1 MKNVTYINAGAG
13 SGKTT
18 ELTKIL
24 SRELCKKDE
33 TIKPSEVILT
43 TFTKLAASEFR
54 QKAREVLYEKIKNE
68 PDTDIKQQ
76 LSDIV
81 NQLDAATIG
90 DVHAVSLSFIQKY
103 WYLAGISPD
112 AKVMS
117 EDDMQI
123 YISQSLGD
131 YVTTSDLAFFTEYC
145 NYFDIDNPLFWQD
158 ELLSV
163 IEKIN
168 HYDVD
173 LNGCV
178 EMSKNTINA
187 IFKEKGILN
196 DELLK
201 EFQDILKDQIQTYE
215 DDKIKKKAKEFLSEK
230 PNYHVL
236 LNIYKEISGDKFLG
250 AKSRLTPFI
259 SQMGDN
265 FEKLVENIKSVLL
278 SSTSTDSWK
287 SPQEMMIT
295 MVQTI
300 FRIASNW
307 NNGFKD
313 FKDSRHIIDYNDM
326 EEKFLKLLDSEDVCS
341 EIRADYKLMMVDEFQ
356 DSSPIQLSIF
366 KKLSDLIQQSYWVGD
381 PKQSIYGFRGADVSL
396 VNDLI
401 KLFDDEKEKQENG
414 LNLYSLPKSYRSR
427 SKLVN
432 LVNGCFTRAFN
443 GVIKNV
449 ELEPAR
455 QDEDGL
461 SEPLAHWNCYGAMN
475 QNKSFIDKT
484 ADRVKQLL
492 DSHLKIKPKGAQSVR
507 DIEPGD
513 IAMLCLK
520 NSECKSYAKALAA
533 RGIPVSF
540 VNDDI
545 SQQIEI
551 HLVISLLQLMIDPS
565 NKHVRAEL
573 ILLLNDDSTTD
584 ILNSRLD
591 YCYQQQKLIEK
602 EKEEKETTENIQ
614 LPDEWMNC
622 NPLIEKLITFMKAG
636 RDFSVSDLV
645 EKVIYALSL
654 PEVVA
659 KWGEKEVRQQNLST
673 VRALARQY
681 DSHCQ
686 QMGIGASVGGFI
698 SYLSY
703 AKVENKIDNSINAV
717 KVLTYHKSKGLEWNY
732 VIMDSLYD
740 NKLKDDYFALWN
752 YWGVREMR
760 SEDND
765 HYVIQYLPRIMSS
778 ITYKSTLPQIHLD
791 NVIQLPSYNTIK
803 ERETNQL
810 RHLLYVGMTR
820 ARDYLTTLGR
830 CSSAKNNKSV
840 PTAYWI
846 KNAGISEGVM
856 NQSLGTM
863 WGEENL
869 DGSPEDITNIPEAD
883 MSKTT
888 EYSYF
893 DYPELVISGREPKYL
908 SPSKLPKIEFA
919 KEDIEILADLNC
931 RIDPYK
937 TKEENHA
944 AAGTCIHNIFA
955 VYDPACSHEENVEKA
970 TSIRN
975 GNNMYEIIPDVDKV
989 IVSIEYLYAWLEQ
1002 TYGKASA
1009 IKHEVPFIHPLPG
1022 QIVRGEIDL
1031 LWYLNDQEC
1040 VLIDFKNFP
1049 GSKATITTPGEKNE
1063 HYAGNYASQLKAYR
1077 EVLQTSGLTV
1087 RDTLIYYSVMGCVV
1101 KLNL

>member
-68 PDTDIKQQ
+68 PDNDIKQQ

-131 YVTTSDLAFFTEYC
+131 YVTTTDLAFFTEYC
-145 NYFDIDNPLFWQD
+145 TDFDIDNPLFWQD

-168 HYDVD
+168 HYDID
-173 LNGCV
+173 LNGCI
-178 EMSKNTINA
+178 EMSKKTINA
-187 IFKEKGILN
+187 IFSEEG
-196 DELLK
+196 
-201 EFQDILKDQIQTYE
+201 ILKDKLLKDFQKILNNQIQSY
-215 DDKIKKKAKEFLSEK
+215 DDNLKKKAKEFLSEK

-236 LNIYKEISGDKFLG
+236 LNIYKEISGNKFLG
-250 AKSRLTPFI
+250 AASRLTPI
-259 SQMGDN
+259 TSQMGDN

-341 EIRADYKLMMVDEFQ
+341 EIKADYKLMMVDEFQ

-366 KKLSDLIQQSYWVGD
+366 KKLSDLIKHSYWVGD

-401 KLFDDEKEKQENG
+401 KLFDDEIEKQENG

-427 SKLVN
+427 RKLVN

-443 GVIKNV
+443 GIINNV

-455 QDEDGL
+455 QDEEGL
-461 SEPLAHWNCYGAMN
+461 SEPLAHWNCSGNMN
-475 QNKSFIDKT
+475 QNKTFIEKT

-492 DSHLKIKPKGAQSVR
+492 DSNLKVKPKGAQSIR

-513 IAMLCLK
+513 IAILCLK

-551 HLVISLLQLMIDPS
+551 HLVISLLQLMIEPS

-573 ILLLNDDSTTD
+573 VRLLNDDSTTK

-591 YCYQQQKLIEK
+591 YLYNQSIEREKK
-602 EKEEKETTENIQ
+602 ENPEDQQ
-614 LPDEWMNC
+614 LPDEWMND
-622 NPLIEKLITFMKAG
+622 NPLIEKLVAFIKAG

-645 EKVIYALSL
+645 ENVIYGLSL
-654 PEVVA
+654 PELVA
-659 KWGEKEVRQQNLST
+659 KWGEKEIRQQNLST

-732 VIMDSLYD
+732 VIMDSLFD
-740 NKLKDDYFALWN
+740 NKLKDDHFALWN

-760 SEDND
+760 SKDND

-778 ITYKSTLPQIHLD
+778 ITYKSTLPQLYLD
-791 NVIQLPSYNTIK
+791 NVIQLSSYKAIK

-820 ARDYLTTLGR
+820 ARDYLTTLGK
-830 CSSAKNNKSV
+830 CSNARNNRSI

-856 NQSLGTM
+856 NQSLGVL
-863 WGEENL
+863 WGEKNL
-869 DGSPEDITNIPEAD
+869 DGNPEDITNIPEAD
-883 MSKTT
+883 KSKATD
-888 EYSYF
+888 YCYY
-893 DYPELVISGREPKYL
+893 DYPELIISERKPKYL
-908 SPSKLPKIEFA
+908 SPSKLPQIEFA
-919 KEDIEILADLNC
+919 KENIEILEDLKC
-931 RIDPYK
+931 RIQPYN
-937 TKEENHA
+937 TDRYNQA

-955 VYDPACSHEENVEKA
+955 VYDPTLSHEENVEKA

-989 IVSIEYLYAWLEQ
+989 ISSIEHLYDWLEG
-1002 TYGKASA
+1002 TYGKVSSV
-1009 IKHEVPFIHPLPG
+1009 KHEVPFVHPLPG
-1022 QIVRGEIDL
+1022 QMVHGEIDL
-1031 LWYLNDQEC
+1031 LWMLNDHEC

-1049 GSKATITTPGEKNE
+1049 GTKATITTPGEKNE
-1063 HYAGNYASQLKAYR
+1063 HYAGNYAAQLKAYR

-1101 KLNL
+1101 RLNF

>member
-24 SRELCKKDE
+24 AKELCKKDGR
-33 TIKPSEVILT
+33 IKPSEVILT

-68 PDTDIKQQ
+68 PDNDTKKQ
-76 LSDIV
+76 LSDIA
-81 NQLDAATIG
+81 NQMDAATIG
-90 DVHAVSLSFIQKY
+90 DVHSVSLSFIQKY

-123 YISQSLGD
+123 YISQSLGN
-131 YVTTSDLAFFTEYC
+131 YVTDTDLAFFTEYC

-173 LNGCV
+173 LNGCID
-178 EMSKNTINA
+178 MSKKTINA
-187 IFKEKGILN
+187 IFNENGNLNEK
-196 DELLK
+196 LLK
-201 EFQDILKDQIQTYE
+201 EFQNILTEQIESYNE
-215 DDKIKKKAKEFLSEK
+215 DIKKKAKEFLSEK

-236 LNIYKEISGDKFLG
+236 LNIYKEISGNTFLG
-250 AKSRLTPFI
+250 AQSRLTPFVEK
-259 SQMGDN
+259 MKGD
-265 FEKLVENIKSVLL
+265 FQEFVENIKSVLL
-278 SSTSTDSWK
+278 SSKSTDSWK
-287 SPQEMMIT
+287 SPQEMMTT

-307 NNGFKD
+307 NDGFKA
-313 FKDSRHIIDYNDM
+313 FKDRRHIIDYNDM

-341 EIRADYKLMMVDEFQ
+341 EIKADYKLMMVDEFQ

-366 KKLSDLIQQSYWVGD
+366 KKLSDLIEHSYWVGD

-443 GVIKNV
+443 GVINNV

-455 QDEDGL
+455 QDEEGL
-461 SEPLAHWNCYGAMN
+461 SEPLAHWNCSGNMN
-475 QNKSFIDKT
+475 QNKTFIEKT

-492 DSHLKIKPKGAQSVR
+492 DSHLKVKPKGAQSVR

-513 IAMLCLK
+513 IAILCLK

-551 HLVISLLQLMIDPS
+551 HLVISLLQLMIEPS

-573 ILLLNDDSTTD
+573 VRLLNDDSTTV

-591 YCYQQQKLIEK
+591 YLYKQSLEREQEENPDDQK
-602 EKEEKETTENIQ
+602 
-614 LPDEWMNC
+614 LPDEWMNN
-622 NPLIEKLITFMKAG
+622 NPLIEKLIAFMKAG

-645 EKVIYALSL
+645 ENVIYALSL

-659 KWGEKEVRQQNLST
+659 KWGEKEIRQQNLST

-732 VIMDSLYD
+732 VIMDSLFD
-740 NKLKDDYFALWN
+740 NKLKDDHFALWN

-778 ITYKSTLPQIHLD
+778 ITYKSTLPQLYLD
-791 NVIQLPSYNTIK
+791 NVIQLSSYKAIK

-830 CSSAKNNKSV
+830 CSNARNNRSI

-856 NQSLGTM
+856 NQSLGVL
-863 WGEENL
+863 WGEKNL
-869 DGSPEDITNIPEAD
+869 DGNPEDITNIPEAD
-883 MSKTT
+883 KSKAT
-888 EYSYF
+888 EYKYF
-893 DYPELVISGREPKYL
+893 DYPELAISEREPKYL
-908 SPSKLPKIEFA
+908 SPSKLPQIEFA
-919 KEDIEILADLNC
+919 KENIEILDDLKC
-931 RIDPYK
+931 RIEHYD
-937 TKEENHA
+937 TDDTNQA

-955 VYDPACSHEENVEKA
+955 VYDPTLSHEENVEKA

-975 GNNMYEIIPDVDKV
+975 GNNMYEIIPEPEEV
-989 IVSIEYLYAWLEQ
+989 INSIEHLYAWLEQ
-1002 TYGKASA
+1002 TYGKASSV
-1009 IKHEVPFIHPLPG
+1009 KHEVPFIQPLPG
-1022 QIVRGEIDL
+1022 QIVHGEIDL
-1031 LWYLNDQEC
+1031 LWYLNENEC

-1049 GSKATITTPGEKNE
+1049 GSRANIEDPNND
-1063 HYAGNYASQLKAYR
+1063 HYAGKYASQLKAYR
-1077 EVLQTSGLTV
+1077 DVLHASGITV
-1087 RDTLIYYSVMGCVV
+1087 RDALIYYSVMGCVV
-1101 KLNL
+1101 RLNL

>member
-24 SRELCKKDE
+24 AKELCKKDGR
-33 TIKPSEVILT
+33 IKPSEVILT

-68 PDTDIKQQ
+68 PDNDTKKQ
-76 LSDIV
+76 LSDIA
-81 NQLDAATIG
+81 NQMDAATIG
-90 DVHAVSLSFIQKY
+90 DVHSVSLSFIQKY

-123 YISQSLGD
+123 YISQSLGN
-131 YVTTSDLAFFTEYC
+131 YVTDTDLAFFTEYC
-145 NYFDIDNPLFWQD
+145 NYFDIDYPLFWQD

-168 HYDVD
+168 HYDID
-173 LNGCV
+173 LNGCID
-178 EMSKNTINA
+178 MSKKTINA
-187 IFKEKGILN
+187 IFNENGNLNEK
-196 DELLK
+196 LLK
-201 EFQDILKDQIQTYE
+201 EFQNILTEQIESYNE
-215 DDKIKKKAKEFLSEK
+215 DIKKKAKEFLSEK

-236 LNIYKEISGDKFLG
+236 LNIYKEISGNTFLG
-250 AKSRLTPFI
+250 AQSRLTPFVER
-259 SQMGDN
+259 MKGD
-265 FEKLVENIKSVLL
+265 FQEFVKNIKSVLL
-278 SSTSTDSWK
+278 SSKSTDSWK
-287 SPQEMMIT
+287 SPQEMMTT

-307 NNGFKD
+307 NDGFKA
-313 FKDSRHIIDYNDM
+313 FKDRRHIIDYNDM
-326 EEKFLKLLDSEDVCS
+326 EEKFLKLLDTKNVCE
-341 EIRADYKLMMVDEFQ
+341 EIKADYKLMMVDEFQ

-366 KKLSDLIQQSYWVGD
+366 KKLSDLIEHSYWVGD

-401 KLFDDEKEKQENG
+401 KLFDDEKEKKKNG

-427 SKLVN
+427 RKLVN

-443 GVIKNV
+443 GIINNV

-455 QDEDGL
+455 QDEEGL
-461 SEPLAHWNCYGAMN
+461 SEPLAHWNCSGNMN
-475 QNKSFIDKT
+475 QNKTFIEKT

-492 DSHLKIKPKGAQSVR
+492 DSNLKVKPKGAQSIR

-513 IAMLCLK
+513 IAILCLK

-551 HLVISLLQLMIDPS
+551 HLVISLLQLMIEPS

-573 ILLLNDDSTTD
+573 VRLLNDDSTTK

-591 YCYQQQKLIEK
+591 YLYNQSIEREKK
-602 EKEEKETTENIQ
+602 ENPEDQQ
-614 LPDEWMNC
+614 LPDEWMND
-622 NPLIEKLITFMKAG
+622 NPLIEKLVAFIKAG

-645 EKVIYALSL
+645 ENVIYGLSL
-654 PEVVA
+654 PELVA
-659 KWGEKEVRQQNLST
+659 KWGEKEIRQQNLST

-732 VIMDSLYD
+732 VIMDSLFD
-740 NKLKDDYFALWN
+740 NKLKDGHFALWN

-765 HYVIQYLPRIMSS
+765 HYVIQHLPRIMSS
-778 ITYKSTLPQIHLD
+778 ITYKSTLPQLYLD
-791 NVIQLPSYNTIK
+791 NVIQLSSYKAIK

-830 CSSAKNNKSV
+830 CSNARNNRSI

-856 NQSLGTM
+856 NQSLGVL
-863 WGEENL
+863 WGEKNL
-869 DGSPEDITNIPEAD
+869 NGNPEDITNIPEAD
-883 MSKTT
+883 KSKAT
-888 EYSYF
+888 EYKYF
-893 DYPELVISGREPKYL
+893 DYPELIISEREPKYI
-908 SPSKLPKIEFA
+908 SPSKLPQIEFA
-919 KEDIEILADLNC
+919 KENIEILDNLKC
-931 RIDPYK
+931 RI
-937 TKEENHA
+937 ENYDTDDTNQA

-955 VYDPACSHEENVEKA
+955 VYDPTLSHEENVDKA
-970 TSIRN
+970 TDIRN
-975 GNNMYEIIPDVDKV
+975 GNNMYGIISEPEEV
-989 IVSIEYLYAWLEQ
+989 INSIEHLYAWLEQ
-1002 TYGKASA
+1002 TYGKASSV
-1009 IKHEVPFIHPLPG
+1009 KHEVPFIQPLPG
-1022 QIVRGEIDL
+1022 QIVHGEIDL
-1031 LWYLNDQEC
+1031 LWYLNENEC

-1049 GSKATITTPGEKNE
+1049 GDRATITNPDPKNE
-1063 HYAGNYASQLKAYR
+1063 HYAGKYASQLKAYR
-1077 EVLQTSGLTV
+1077 DVLHASGITV
-1087 RDTLIYYSVMGCVV
+1087 RDALIYYSVMGCVV
-1101 KLNL
+1101 RLNL

>member
-24 SRELCKKDE
+24 AKELCKKDGR
-33 TIKPSEVILT
+33 IKPSEVILT

-68 PDTDIKQQ
+68 PDNDTKKQ
-76 LSDIV
+76 LSDIA
-81 NQLDAATIG
+81 NQMDAATIG
-90 DVHAVSLSFIQKY
+90 DVHSVSLSFIQKY

-123 YISQSLGD
+123 YISQSLGN
-131 YVTTSDLAFFTEYC
+131 YVTDTDLAFFTEYC
-145 NYFDIDNPLFWQD
+145 NYFDIDYPLFWQD

-168 HYDVD
+168 HYDID
-173 LNGCV
+173 LNGCID
-178 EMSKNTINA
+178 MSKKTINA
-187 IFKEKGILN
+187 IFNENGNLNEK
-196 DELLK
+196 LLK
-201 EFQDILKDQIQTYE
+201 EFQNILTEQIESYNE
-215 DDKIKKKAKEFLSEK
+215 DIKKKAKEFLSEK

-236 LNIYKEISGDKFLG
+236 LNIYKEISGNTFLG
-250 AKSRLTPFI
+250 AQSRLTPFVEK
-259 SQMGDN
+259 MKGD
-265 FEKLVENIKSVLL
+265 FQEFVKNIKSVLL
-278 SSTSTDSWK
+278 SSKSTDSWK
-287 SPQEMMIT
+287 SPQEMMTT

-307 NNGFKD
+307 NDGFKA
-313 FKDSRHIIDYNDM
+313 FKDRRHIIDYNDM
-326 EEKFLKLLDSEDVCS
+326 EEKFLKLLDTKNVCE
-341 EIRADYKLMMVDEFQ
+341 EIKADYKLMMVDEFQ

-366 KKLSDLIQQSYWVGD
+366 KKLSDLIENSYWVGD

-401 KLFDDEKEKQENG
+401 KLFDDEKEKKKNG

-427 SKLVN
+427 RKLVN

-443 GVIKNV
+443 GIINNV

-455 QDEDGL
+455 QDEEGL
-461 SEPLAHWNCYGAMN
+461 SEPLAHWNCSGNMN
-475 QNKSFIDKT
+475 QNKAFIEKT

-492 DSHLKIKPKGAQSVR
+492 DSNLKVKPKGAQYVR
-507 DIEPGD
+507 GIEPGD
-513 IAMLCLK
+513 IAILCLK

-551 HLVISLLQLMIDPS
+551 HLVISLLQLMIEPS

-573 ILLLNDDSTTD
+573 VRLLNDDSTTK

-591 YCYQQQKLIEK
+591 YLYNQSIEREKK
-602 EKEEKETTENIQ
+602 ENPEDQQ
-614 LPDEWMNC
+614 LPDEWMND
-622 NPLIEKLITFMKAG
+622 NPLIEKLVAFIKAG

-645 EKVIYALSL
+645 ENVIYGLSL
-654 PEVVA
+654 PELVA
-659 KWGEKEVRQQNLST
+659 KWGEKEIRQQNLST

-732 VIMDSLYD
+732 VIMDSLFD
-740 NKLKDDYFALWN
+740 NKLKDDHFALWN

-778 ITYKSTLPQIHLD
+778 ITYKSTLPQLYLD
-791 NVIQLPSYNTIK
+791 NVIQLSSYKAIK

-830 CSSAKNNKSV
+830 CSNARNNRSI

-856 NQSLGTM
+856 NQSLGVL
-863 WGEENL
+863 WGEKNL
-869 DGSPEDITNIPEAD
+869 DGNPEDITNIPEAD
-883 MSKTT
+883 KSKAT
-888 EYSYF
+888 EYKYF
-893 DYPELVISGREPKYL
+893 DYPELAISEREPKYL

-919 KEDIEILADLNC
+919 KDNIDIRGNLKC
-931 RIDPYK
+931 RI
-937 TKEENHA
+937 ENYDTDDTNQA

-955 VYDPACSHEENVEKA
+955 VYDPTLSHEENVDKA
-970 TSIRN
+970 TDIRN
-975 GNNMYEIIPDVDKV
+975 GNNMYGIISEPEEV
-989 IVSIEYLYAWLEQ
+989 INSIEHLYAWLEQ
-1002 TYGKASA
+1002 TYGKASSV
-1009 IKHEVPFIHPLPG
+1009 KHEVPFIQPLPG
-1022 QIVRGEIDL
+1022 QIVHGEIDL
-1031 LWYLNDQEC
+1031 LWYLNENEC

-1049 GSKATITTPGEKNE
+1049 GDRATITNPDPKNE
-1063 HYAGNYASQLKAYR
+1063 HYAGKYASQLKAYR
-1077 EVLQTSGLTV
+1077 DVLKASGITV
-1087 RDTLIYYSVMGCVV
+1087 KDTLIYYSVMGNVV
-1101 KLNL
+1101 RLNL

>member
-24 SRELCKKDE
+24 SEELCKTDRK
-33 TIKPSEVILT
+33 IKPSEVILT

-54 QKAREVLYEKIKNE
+54 QKAREVLYERIKNE
-68 PDTDIKQQ
+68 PDNAKQQQ
-76 LSDIV
+76 LSDIAS
-81 NQLDAATIG
+81 QIDAATIG

-131 YVTTSDLAFFTEYC
+131 YVTDPDLAFFTEYC
-145 NYFDIDNPLFWQD
+145 NYFEIDDLLFWQD

-173 LNGCV
+173 LNGCID
-178 EMSKNTINA
+178 MSKETIST
-187 IFKEKGILN
+187 IFEEKGILN
-196 DELLK
+196 VDLLK
-201 EFQDILKDQIQTYE
+201 EFQTILKKQIQTY
-215 DDKIKKKAKEFLSEK
+215 DDNDKIKKAKEFLSENL
-230 PNYHVL
+230 NYHVL
-236 LNIYKEISGDKFLG
+236 LNLYKEISGDKFLG
-250 AKSRLTPFI
+250 AKGRLTPFV

-265 FEKLVENIKSVLL
+265 FQKFVENIKSVLL
-278 SSTSTDSWK
+278 SSESTDSWK
-287 SPQEMMIT
+287 SPHDMMTT
-295 MVQTI
+295 MVRTI
-300 FRIASNW
+300 FRIASDW
-307 NNGFKD
+307 NDGFKA

-326 EEKFLKLLDSEDVCS
+326 EEKFLKLLDSKNVCD
-341 EIRADYKLMMVDEFQ
+341 EIRANYKLIMVDEFQ

-366 KKLSDLIQQSYWVGD
+366 KKLSDLIKQNYWVGD

-396 VNDLI
+396 VKDLI
-401 KLFDDEKEKQENG
+401 KVFDDEKEKNENG
-414 LNLYSLPKSYRSR
+414 LTIYPLSKSYRSR

-432 LVNGCFTRAFN
+432 LVNDCFTRAFN
-443 GVIKNV
+443 GVIKQGHV
-449 ELEPAR
+449 ELKPAR

-461 SEPLAHWNCYGAMN
+461 SEPLAHWNCSGNMSK
-475 QNKSFIDKT
+475 NKPFIDKT

-492 DSHLKIKPKGAQSVR
+492 DSHLKVKPKGAQSVR
-507 DIEPGD
+507 NIEPGD
-513 IAMLCLK
+513 IAILCLK
-520 NSECKSYAKALAA
+520 NSECKSYAKALTA

-545 SQQIEI
+545 SQQIEV
-551 HLVISLLQLMIDPS
+551 HLVISLLKLMIDPS
-565 NKHVRAEL
+565 NKHVRTEL
-573 ILLLNDDSTTD
+573 FRLLNDDSTTE

-591 YCYQQQKLIEK
+591 YLYKQSMEK
-602 EKEEKETTENIQ
+602 EKKENPEEQQ
-614 LPDEWMNC
+614 LPDEWMN
-622 NPLIEKLITFMKAG
+622 NNSLIEKLTAFMKAG

-645 EKVIYALSL
+645 ENIIYSLSL

-659 KWGEKEVRQQNLST
+659 KWGEKEIRQQNLST

-703 AKVENKIDNSINAV
+703 AKIETKIDNSINAV

-732 VIMDSLYD
+732 VIMESL
-740 NKLKDDYFALWN
+740 NENMLKDDHFALWN
-752 YWGVREMR
+752 YWGVRETR
-760 SEDND
+760 LKDKD

-778 ITYKSTLPQIHLD
+778 ITPKSTLPQLYLD
-791 NVIQLPSYNTIK
+791 NVIKLPSYQTIK

-830 CSSAKNNKSV
+830 CSSSKTNKSV

-846 KNAGISEGVM
+846 KNAGISEGVI
-856 NQSLGTM
+856 NQSLGAM
-863 WGEENL
+863 WGENNL
-869 DGSPEDITNIPEAD
+869 EGNLEDITNIPEAD
-883 MSKTT
+883 KSKAT
-888 EYSYF
+888 EYYYIE
-893 DYPELVISGREPKYL
+893 YPELIISEREPKYL
-908 SPSKLPKIEFA
+908 SPSKLPEIEFA
-919 KEDIEILADLNC
+919 PENIGKPIDLEC
-931 RIDPYK
+931 RIKPYK
-937 TKEENHA
+937 TKDENEA
-944 AAGTCIHNIFA
+944 AAGTCIHNILA
-955 VYDPACSHEENVEKA
+955 VYDPALSHDDNVEKA

-975 GNNMYEIIPDVDKV
+975 GNNMYEVIPEPDKV
-989 IVSIEYLYAWLEQ
+989 ITSIEHLYAWLEKE
-1002 TYGKASA
+1002 YGKPYA
-1009 IKHEVPFIHPLPG
+1009 IKHEVPFIQPLPG
-1022 QIVRGEIDL
+1022 QIVHGEIDL
-1031 LWYLNDQEC
+1031 LWYTCENEC

-1049 GSKATITTPGEKNE
+1049 GTKAAITTPGDKNE
-1063 HYAGNYASQLKAYR
+1063 HYAGKYAAQLKAYR
-1077 EVLQTSGLTV
+1077 DVLQASGLTI

-1101 KLNL
+1101 KLHL

>member
-24 SRELCKKDE
+24 SKELCKKDGA
-33 TIKPSEVILT
+33 IKPSEVILT

-54 QKAREVLYEKIKNE
+54 QKAREVLYEKIMNE
-68 PDTDIKQQ
+68 PDNDTKKQ

-81 NQLDAATIG
+81 NQMDAATIG

-123 YISQSLGD
+123 YISQSLGN
-131 YVTTSDLAFFTEYC
+131 YVTDIDLASFTEYC
-145 NYFDIDNPLFWQD
+145 NYFNIDNPLFWQD

-173 LNGCV
+173 LNGCID
-178 EMSKNTINA
+178 MSKKTINA
-187 IFKEKGILN
+187 IFNKEGILN
-196 DELLK
+196 EELFKKFQAFLGEQIKSYDE
-201 EFQDILKDQIQTYE
+201 D
-215 DDKIKKKAKEFLSEK
+215 IKKKAKEFLSEK

-236 LNIYKEISGDKFLG
+236 LNLYKEISGNKFLG
-250 AKSRLTPFI
+250 AASRLTPI
-259 SQMGDN
+259 VNHMGDK
-265 FEKLVENIKSVLL
+265 FPKFVENVKSVLL
-278 SSTSTDSWK
+278 SSKSTDNWK
-287 SPQEMMIT
+287 SPQEMMTT

-307 NNGFKD
+307 NDGFKA

-326 EEKFLKLLDSEDVCS
+326 EEKFLKLLDSENVCK
-341 EIRADYKLMMVDEFQ
+341 EIKADYKLMMVDEFQ

-366 KKLSDLIQQSYWVGD
+366 KKLSDLIKHSYWVGD

-414 LNLYSLPKSYRSR
+414 LTLYTLPWSYRSR
-427 SKLVN
+427 SKLVK
-432 LVNGCFTRAFN
+432 LVNGCFTRAFS
-443 GVIKNV
+443 GVIRQEHV

-461 SEPLAHWNCYGAMN
+461 SEPLAHWNCSGNMN
-475 QNKSFIDKT
+475 QNKTFIEKT

-492 DSHLKIKPKGAQSVR
+492 DSDLKVKSKGAQSVR

-513 IAMLCLK
+513 IAILCLK

-551 HLVISLLQLMIDPS
+551 HLVISLLQLMIEPS

-573 ILLLNDDSTTD
+573 VRLLNDDSTTN

-591 YCYQQQKLIEK
+591 YLYKQSLERKKK
-602 EKEEKETTENIQ
+602 EIPEGQQ
-614 LPDEWMNC
+614 LPDEWMNN
-622 NPLIEKLITFMKAG
+622 NPLIEKLVAFMKAG

-645 EKVIYALSL
+645 ENVIYALSL

-659 KWGEKEVRQQNLST
+659 KWGEKEIRQQNLST

-732 VIMDSLYD
+732 VIMDSLFD
-740 NKLKDDYFALWN
+740 NKMKDDHFALWN

-778 ITYKSTLPQIHLD
+778 ITAKSTLPQLYLD
-791 NVIQLPSYNTIK
+791 NVIQLPSYKTIK

-830 CSSAKNNKSV
+830 CSSSKTNKSV
-840 PTAYWI
+840 PTAFWI

-856 NQSLGTM
+856 NQSLGAL
-863 WGEENL
+863 WGENNL

-883 MSKTT
+883 KSKAT
-888 EYSYF
+888 EYRYF
-893 DYPELVISGREPKYL
+893 DYPELVIFEREPKYL
-908 SPSKLPKIEFA
+908 SPSKLPQIEFA
-919 KEDIEILADLNC
+919 KEDITIVKDLEC
-931 RIDPYK
+931 RIEPYR
-937 TKEENHA
+937 TKEENQA

-955 VYDPACSHEENVEKA
+955 VYDPTLSHEENVEKA

-989 IVSIEYLYAWLEQ
+989 ITSIEHLYAWLEN
-1002 TYGKASA
+1002 TYGKASS
-1009 IKHEVPFIHPLPG
+1009 IKHEVPFIQPLPG
-1022 QIVRGEIDL
+1022 QVVHGEIDL
-1031 LWYLNDQEC
+1031 LWMLNDHEC

-1087 RDTLIYYSVMGCVV
+1087 KDTLIYYSVMGCVV
-1101 KLNL
+1101 KLNFK

>member
-24 SRELCKKDE
+24 AKELCKKDGR
-33 TIKPSEVILT
+33 IKPSEVILT

-68 PDTDIKQQ
+68 PDNDTKKQ
-76 LSDIV
+76 LSDIA
-81 NQLDAATIG
+81 NQMDAATIG
-90 DVHAVSLSFIQKY
+90 DVHSVSLSFIQKY

-123 YISQSLGD
+123 YISQSLGN
-131 YVTTSDLAFFTEYC
+131 YVTDTDLAFFTEYC
-145 NYFDIDNPLFWQD
+145 NYFDIDYPLFWQD

-168 HYDVD
+168 HYDID
-173 LNGCV
+173 LNGCID
-178 EMSKNTINA
+178 MSKKTINA
-187 IFKEKGILN
+187 IFNENGNLNEK
-196 DELLK
+196 LLK
-201 EFQDILKDQIQTYE
+201 KFQNILTEQIESYNE
-215 DDKIKKKAKEFLSEK
+215 DIKKKAKEFLSEK

-236 LNIYKEISGDKFLG
+236 LNIYKEISGNTFLG
-250 AKSRLTPFI
+250 AQSRLTPFVEK
-259 SQMGDN
+259 MKGD
-265 FEKLVENIKSVLL
+265 FQEFVKNIKSVLL
-278 SSTSTDSWK
+278 SSKSTDSWK
-287 SPQEMMIT
+287 SPQKMMTT

-307 NNGFKD
+307 NDGFKA
-313 FKDSRHIIDYNDM
+313 FKDRRHIIDYNDM
-326 EEKFLKLLDSEDVCS
+326 EEKFLKLLDTKNVCE
-341 EIRADYKLMMVDEFQ
+341 EIKADYKLMMVDEFQ

-366 KKLSDLIQQSYWVGD
+366 KKLSDLIKHSYWVGD

-401 KLFDDEKEKQENG
+401 KLFDDEKEKKKNG

-427 SKLVN
+427 RKLVN

-443 GVIKNV
+443 GIINNV

-455 QDEDGL
+455 QDEEGL
-461 SEPLAHWNCYGAMN
+461 SEPLAHWNCSGNMN
-475 QNKSFIDKT
+475 QNKAFIEKT

-492 DSHLKIKPKGAQSVR
+492 DSNLKVKPKGAQYVR
-507 DIEPGD
+507 GIEPGD
-513 IAMLCLK
+513 IAILCLK

-551 HLVISLLQLMIDPS
+551 HLVISLLQLIIEPS

-573 ILLLNDDSTTD
+573 LRLLNDDSTTV

-591 YCYQQQKLIEK
+591 YLYKQSLEREQEENPDDQK
-602 EKEEKETTENIQ
+602 
-614 LPDEWMNC
+614 LPDEWMNN
-622 NPLIEKLITFMKAG
+622 NPLIEKLIAFMKAG

-645 EKVIYALSL
+645 ENVIYALSL

-659 KWGEKEVRQQNLST
+659 KWGEKEIRQQNLST

-732 VIMDSLYD
+732 VIMDSLFD
-740 NKLKDDYFALWN
+740 NKLKDDHFALWN

-778 ITYKSTLPQIHLD
+778 ITYKSTLPQLYLD
-791 NVIQLPSYNTIK
+791 NVIQLSSYKAIK

-830 CSSAKNNKSV
+830 CSNARNNRSI

-856 NQSLGTM
+856 NQSLGVL
-863 WGEENL
+863 WGEKNL
-869 DGSPEDITNIPEAD
+869 
-883 MSKTT
+883 
-888 EYSYF
+888 
-893 DYPELVISGREPKYL
+893 
-908 SPSKLPKIEFA
+908 A
-919 KEDIEILADLNC
+919 KENIEILEDLKC
-931 RIDPYK
+931 RIQPYN
-937 TKEENHA
+937 TDRYNQA

-955 VYDPACSHEENVEKA
+955 VYDPTLSHEENVDKA
-970 TSIRN
+970 TDICN
-975 GNNMYEIIPDVDKV
+975 GNNMYGIISEPEEV
-989 IVSIEYLYAWLEQ
+989 INSIEHLYAWLEQ
-1002 TYGKASA
+1002 TYGKASSV
-1009 IKHEVPFIHPLPG
+1009 KHEVPFIQPLPG
-1022 QIVRGEIDL
+1022 QIVHGEIDL
-1031 LWYLNDQEC
+1031 LWYLNDHEC

-1049 GSKATITTPGEKNE
+1049 GSRANIEDPNND
-1063 HYAGNYASQLKAYR
+1063 HYAGLYASQLKAYR
-1077 EVLQTSGLTV
+1077 DVLKASGITV
-1087 RDTLIYYSVMGCVV
+1087 KDTLIYYSVMGCVV
-1101 KLNL
+1101 RLNL

>member
-24 SRELCKKDE
+24 SKELCKKYE
-33 TIKPSEVILT
+33 KVKPSEVILT

-68 PDTDIKQQ
+68 PDNDTKKQ
-76 LSDIV
+76 LSNIA
-81 NQLDAATIG
+81 NQMDAATIG
-90 DVHAVSLSFIQKY
+90 DVHSVSLSFIQKY

-123 YISQSLGD
+123 YISQSLGN
-131 YVTTSDLAFFTEYC
+131 YVTDTDLAFFTEYC

-168 HYDVD
+168 HYDID
-173 LNGCV
+173 LNGCID
-178 EMSKNTINA
+178 MSKKTINA
-187 IFKEKGILN
+187 IFNENGNLNEK
-196 DELLK
+196 LLK
-201 EFQDILKDQIQTYE
+201 EFQNILTEQIESYNE
-215 DDKIKKKAKEFLSEK
+215 DIKKKAKEFLSEK

-236 LNIYKEISGDKFLG
+236 LNIYKEISGKTFLG
-250 AKSRLTPFI
+250 AQSRLTPFVEK
-259 SQMGDN
+259 MKGD
-265 FEKLVENIKSVLL
+265 FQEFVKNIKSVLL
-278 SSTSTDSWK
+278 SSKSTDIWK
-287 SPQEMMIT
+287 SPQEMMTT

-307 NNGFKD
+307 NDGFKA
-313 FKDSRHIIDYNDM
+313 FKDRRHIIDYNDM

-341 EIRADYKLMMVDEFQ
+341 EIKADYKLMMVDEFQ

-366 KKLSDLIQQSYWVGD
+366 KKLSDLIKHSYWVGD

-443 GVIKNV
+443 GIINNV

-455 QDEDGL
+455 QDEEGL
-461 SEPLAHWNCYGAMN
+461 SEPLAHWNCSGNMN
-475 QNKSFIDKT
+475 QNKAFIEKT

-492 DSHLKIKPKGAQSVR
+492 DSHLKVKPKGAQSVR

-513 IAMLCLK
+513 IAILCLK

-551 HLVISLLQLMIDPS
+551 HLVISLLQLIIEPS

-573 ILLLNDDSTTD
+573 VRLLNDDSTTV

-591 YCYQQQKLIEK
+591 YLYKQSLEREQEENPDDQK
-602 EKEEKETTENIQ
+602 
-614 LPDEWMNC
+614 LPDEWMNN
-622 NPLIEKLITFMKAG
+622 NPLIEKLIAFMKAG

-645 EKVIYALSL
+645 ENVIYALSL

-659 KWGEKEVRQQNLST
+659 KWGEKEIRQQNLST

-732 VIMDSLYD
+732 VIMDSLFD
-740 NKLKDDYFALWN
+740 NKLKDDHFALWN

-778 ITYKSTLPQIHLD
+778 ITYKSTLPQIYLD
-791 NVIQLPSYNTIK
+791 NVIQLSSYKAIK

-830 CSSAKNNKSV
+830 CSNARNNKSV

-856 NQSLGTM
+856 NQSLGVL
-863 WGEENL
+863 WGEKNL
-869 DGSPEDITNIPEAD
+869 DGNPEDITNIPEAD
-883 MSKTT
+883 KSKAT
-888 EYSYF
+888 EYKYF
-893 DYPELVISGREPKYL
+893 DYPELAISEREPKYL

-919 KEDIEILADLNC
+919 KDNIDILGNLKC
-931 RIDPYK
+931 RI
-937 TKEENHA
+937 ENYDTDDTNQA

-955 VYDPACSHEENVEKA
+955 VYDPTLSHEENVDKA
-970 TSIRN
+970 TDIRN
-975 GNNMYEIIPDVDKV
+975 GDNMYGIISEPEEV
-989 IVSIEYLYAWLEQ
+989 INSIEHLYAWLEQ
-1002 TYGKASA
+1002 TYGKASSV
-1009 IKHEVPFIHPLPG
+1009 KHEVPFIQPLPG
-1022 QIVRGEIDL
+1022 QIVHGEIDL
-1031 LWYLNDQEC
+1031 LWYLNDHEC

-1049 GSKATITTPGEKNE
+1049 GSRANIEDPNND
-1063 HYAGNYASQLKAYR
+1063 HYAGLYASQLKAYR
-1077 EVLQTSGLTV
+1077 DVLKASGITV
-1087 RDTLIYYSVMGCVV
+1087 KDTLIYYSVMGNVV
-1101 KLNL
+1101 RLNL

>member
-24 SRELCKKDE
+24 SKELCKKDE
-33 TIKPSEVILT
+33 KVKPSEVILT

-54 QKAREVLYEKIKNE
+54 QKAREVLYEIIKNE
-68 PDTDIKQQ
+68 PDNDTKKQ
-76 LSDIV
+76 LSDIA
-81 NQLDAATIG
+81 NQMDAATIG

-131 YVTTSDLAFFTEYC
+131 YVTKTDLAFFTEYC

-173 LNGCV
+173 LNGCID
-178 EMSKNTINA
+178 MSNKTINA
-187 IFKEKGILN
+187 IFNENGNL
-196 DELLK
+196 DEELLK
-201 EFQDILKDQIQTYE
+201 EFQNILTEQIESYNE
-215 DDKIKKKAKEFLSEK
+215 DIKKKAKEFLSEK

-236 LNIYKEISGDKFLG
+236 LNIYKEISGNTFLG
-250 AKSRLTPFI
+250 AQSRLTPFVEK
-259 SQMGDN
+259 MKGD
-265 FEKLVENIKSVLL
+265 FQEFVKNIKSVLL
-278 SSTSTDSWK
+278 SSKSTDSWK
-287 SPQEMMIT
+287 SPQEMMTT

-307 NNGFKD
+307 NDGFKA
-313 FKDSRHIIDYNDM
+313 FKDRRHIIDYNDM

-341 EIRADYKLMMVDEFQ
+341 EIKADYKLMMVDEFQ

-366 KKLSDLIQQSYWVGD
+366 KKLSDLIKHSYWVGD

-443 GVIKNV
+443 GIINNV

-455 QDEDGL
+455 QDEEGL
-461 SEPLAHWNCYGAMN
+461 SEPLAHWNCSGNMN
-475 QNKSFIDKT
+475 QNKTFIEKT
-484 ADRVKQLL
+484 ADRVKKLL
-492 DSHLKIKPKGAQSVR
+492 DSNLKVKPKGAQSVR

-513 IAMLCLK
+513 IAILCLK

-551 HLVISLLQLMIDPS
+551 HLVISLLQLIIEPS

-573 ILLLNDDSTTD
+573 LRLLNDDSTTV

-591 YCYQQQKLIEK
+591 YLYKQSLEREQEENPDDQK
-602 EKEEKETTENIQ
+602 
-614 LPDEWMNC
+614 LPDEWMNN
-622 NPLIEKLITFMKAG
+622 NPLIEKLIAFMKAG

-645 EKVIYALSL
+645 ENVIYALSL

-659 KWGEKEVRQQNLST
+659 KWGEKEIRQQNLST

-732 VIMDSLYD
+732 VIMDSLFD
-740 NKLKDDYFALWN
+740 NKLKDDHFALWN

-760 SEDND
+760 SKDND

-778 ITYKSTLPQIHLD
+778 ITYKSTLPQLYLD
-791 NVIQLPSYNTIK
+791 NVIQLSSYKAIK

-830 CSSAKNNKSV
+830 CSNARNNRSI

-856 NQSLGTM
+856 NQSLGVL
-863 WGEENL
+863 WGEKNL
-869 DGSPEDITNIPEAD
+869 DGNPEDITNIPEAD
-883 MSKTT
+883 KSKAT
-888 EYSYF
+888 EYKYF
-893 DYPELVISGREPKYL
+893 DYPELAISEREPKYL

-919 KEDIEILADLNC
+919 KENIEILDDLKC
-931 RIDPYK
+931 RI
-937 TKEENHA
+937 ENYDTDDTNQA

-955 VYDPACSHEENVEKA
+955 VYAPTLSHEENVDKA

-975 GNNMYEIIPDVDKV
+975 GNNMYGIISEPEEV
-989 IVSIEYLYAWLEQ
+989 INSIEHLYAWLEQ
-1002 TYGKASA
+1002 TYGKASSV
-1009 IKHEVPFIHPLPG
+1009 KHEVPFIQPLPG
-1022 QIVRGEIDL
+1022 QIVHGEIDL
-1031 LWYLNDQEC
+1031 LWYLNDHEC

-1049 GSKATITTPGEKNE
+1049 GSRANIEDPNND
-1063 HYAGNYASQLKAYR
+1063 HYAGLYASQLKAYR
-1077 EVLQTSGLTV
+1077 DVLHASGITV
-1087 RDTLIYYSVMGCVV
+1087 RDALIYYSVMGCVV
-1101 KLNL
+1101 RLNL

>member
-18 ELTKIL
+18 ELTRIL

-33 TIKPSEVILT
+33 KVKPSEIILT

-54 QKAREVLYEKIKNE
+54 QKAREVLYERIKNE
-68 PDTDIKQQ
+68 PDNDIKKQ

-81 NQLDAATIG
+81 NQMDAATIG

-131 YVTTSDLAFFTEYC
+131 YVTTPDLAFFTEYC

-173 LNGCV
+173 LNGCI
-178 EMSKNTINA
+178 EMSENTINA

-201 EFQDILKDQIQTYE
+201 EFQIILKNQIQTY
-215 DDKIKKKAKEFLSEK
+215 DDVNKKKAKEFLSEK

-250 AKSRLTPFI
+250 AKSRLTPI
-259 SQMGDN
+259 VNQMGDN
-265 FEKLVENIKSVLL
+265 FEKFVENIKSVLL
-278 SSTSTDSWK
+278 SSKSTDSWK
-287 SPQEMMIT
+287 SPQEMMT
-295 MVQTI
+295 TLVQTI

-307 NNGFKD
+307 NNGFKV

-326 EEKFLKLLDSEDVCS
+326 EEKFLKLLDSEDVRN
-341 EIRADYKLMMVDEFQ
+341 EIKADYKLIMVDEFQ

-366 KKLSDLIQQSYWVGD
+366 KKLSDLIKHSYWVGD

-443 GVIKNV
+443 GIIKNV

-455 QDEDGL
+455 QDEEGL
-461 SEPLAHWNCYGAMN
+461 SEPIAHWNCFGNMN
-475 QNKSFIDKT
+475 QNKSFIEKT

-492 DSHLKIKPKGAQSVR
+492 DSHLKVKPKGAQSVR

-513 IAMLCLK
+513 IAILCLK

-551 HLVISLLQLMIDPS
+551 HLVISLLQLMIEPS

-573 ILLLNDDSTTD
+573 IRLLNDDSTTD

-591 YCYQQQKLIEK
+591 YLYKQSLEREREDNPEDQ
-602 EKEEKETTENIQ
+602 Q
-614 LPDEWMNC
+614 LPDEWMNN
-622 NPLIEKLITFMKAG
+622 NPLIEKLVVFMKVG

-645 EKVIYALSL
+645 ENVIYALSL

-703 AKVENKIDNSINAV
+703 AKVENKIDNSVNAV

-740 NKLKDDYFALWN
+740 NKLKDDHFALWN

-760 SEDND
+760 SEDKD

-778 ITYKSTLPQIHLD
+778 ITNKSTLPQLYLD
-791 NVIQLPSYNTIK
+791 DVLQLPSYQTIK
-803 ERETNQL
+803 ERDTNQL

-820 ARDYLTTLGR
+820 ARDYLTTMGR

-869 DGSPEDITNIPEAD
+869 VGSPEDITNIPEAD
-883 MSKTT
+883 KSQAT
-888 EYSYF
+888 EYCYY
-893 DYPELVISGREPKYL
+893 DYPELVVSEREPKYL
-908 SPSKLPKIEFA
+908 SPSKLPQIEFA
-919 KEDIEILADLNC
+919 KENITILKNLGC

-937 TKEENHA
+937 TDDTNKA
-944 AAGTCIHNIFA
+944 AAGTCVHNIFA
-955 VYDPACSHEENVEKA
+955 VYDPNRSHEENVDKA
-970 TSIRN
+970 ISIRN
-975 GNNMYEIIPDVDKV
+975 GNNMYEIIPNVDKV
-989 IVSIEYLYAWLEQ
+989 IVSIEHLYAWLEQ

-1022 QIVRGEIDL
+1022 QVVRGEIDL
-1031 LWYLNDQEC
+1031 LWMLNNHEC

-1049 GSKATITTPGEKNE
+1049 GDKASIMNPENE

-1077 EVLQTSGLTV
+1077 EVLRASGLTV
-1087 RDTLIYYSVMGCVV
+1087 KDTLIYYSVMGCIVR
-1101 KLNL
+1101 LHFT

>member
-24 SRELCKKDE
+24 SKELCKKDG

-68 PDTDIKQQ
+68 PDNDTKKQ
-76 LSDIV
+76 LSDIA
-81 NQLDAATIG
+81 NQMDAATIG
-90 DVHAVSLSFIQKY
+90 DVHSVSLNFIKKY

-123 YISQSLGD
+123 YISQSLGN
-131 YVTTSDLAFFTEYC
+131 YVTDTDLAFFTEYC

-168 HYDVD
+168 HYDID
-173 LNGCV
+173 LNGCID
-178 EMSKNTINA
+178 MSKKTINA
-187 IFKEKGILN
+187 IFKEEGVLN
-196 DELLK
+196 DKLLK
-201 EFQDILKDQIQTYE
+201 DFQKILDEQIKSYDE
-215 DDKIKKKAKEFLSEK
+215 DIKKKAKEFLSEK
-230 PNYHVL
+230 PNYHIL
-236 LNIYKEISGDKFLG
+236 LNLYKEISGKTFLG
-250 AKSRLTPFI
+250 AQSRLTPFVEK
-259 SQMGDN
+259 MKGD
-265 FEKLVENIKSVLL
+265 FQEFVKNIKSVLL
-278 SSTSTDSWK
+278 SSKSTDNWK
-287 SPQEMMIT
+287 SPQEMITT

-307 NNGFKD
+307 NDGFKE

-326 EEKFLKLLDSEDVCS
+326 EEKFLKLLDSEKVCK
-341 EIRADYKLMMVDEFQ
+341 EIKADYKLMMVDEFQ

-366 KKLSDLIQQSYWVGD
+366 KKLSDLIKHSYWVGD

-401 KLFDDEKEKQENG
+401 KLFENEKEKQENG
-414 LNLYSLPKSYRSR
+414 LTLYTLPRSYRSR
-427 SKLVN
+427 SKLVK
-432 LVNGCFTRAFN
+432 LVNGCFTRAFR
-443 GVIKNV
+443 GVIKQEHV

-461 SEPLAHWNCYGAMN
+461 SEPLSHWNCSGNLN
-475 QNKSFIDKT
+475 QNKSFIEKT
-484 ADRVKQLL
+484 ADQVKKLL
-492 DSHLKIKPKGAQSVR
+492 DSHLKVKPKGAQSVR

-513 IAMLCLK
+513 VAILCLK

-551 HLVISLLQLMIDPS
+551 HLVISLLQLMIEPS

-573 ILLLNDDSTTD
+573 VRLLNDDSTTN

-591 YCYQQQKLIEK
+591 YLYNQSIEREKK
-602 EKEEKETTENIQ
+602 ENPEDQQ
-614 LPDEWMNC
+614 LPDEWMND
-622 NPLIEKLITFMKAG
+622 NPLIEKLVAFMKAG

-645 EKVIYALSL
+645 ENIIYALSL
-654 PEVVA
+654 SEVVA
-659 KWGEKEVRQQNLST
+659 KWGEKEIRQQNLST

-703 AKVENKIDNSINAV
+703 AKIENKIDNSLNAV

-732 VIMDSLYD
+732 VIMDSLFD
-740 NKLKDDYFALWN
+740 NKLKDDHFALWN
-752 YWGVREMR
+752 YWGVRETR
-760 SEDND
+760 LEDND

-778 ITYKSTLPQIHLD
+778 ITYKSTLPQLYLD
-791 NVIQLPSYNTIK
+791 NVIQLSSYKAIK

-830 CSSAKNNKSV
+830 CSNARNNRSI

-856 NQSLGTM
+856 NQSLGVL
-863 WGEENL
+863 WGEKNL
-869 DGSPEDITNIPEAD
+869 DGNPEDITNIPEAD
-883 MSKTT
+883 KSKATD
-888 EYSYF
+888 YCYY
-893 DYPELVISGREPKYL
+893 DYPELIISERKPKYL
-908 SPSKLPKIEFA
+908 SPSKLPQMEFA
-919 KEDIEILADLNC
+919 REDIVILKDLEC
-931 RIDPYK
+931 RIEPYK
-937 TKEENHA
+937 TKEDNQA

-955 VYDPACSHEENVEKA
+955 VYDPTLSHEENVNKA
-970 TSIRN
+970 TDIRD
-975 GNNMYEIIPDVDKV
+975 GNNMYEVISKPEKV
-989 IVSIEYLYAWLEQ
+989 INSIEHLYTWLEG
-1002 TYGKASA
+1002 TYGKAST
-1009 IKHEVPFIHPLPG
+1009 IKHEVPFIQPLPG
-1022 QIVRGEIDL
+1022 QVVHGEIDL
-1031 LWYLNDQEC
+1031 LWMLNDHEC

-1049 GSKATITTPGEKNE
+1049 GDKATITNPNPKNE
-1063 HYAGNYASQLKAYR
+1063 HYAGLYASQLKAYR
-1077 EVLQTSGLTV
+1077 DVLQESGLTV
-1087 RDTLIYYSVMGCVV
+1087 KDTLIYYSVMGCVV
-1101 KLNL
+1101 RLNM

>member
-24 SRELCKKDE
+24 SQELCMKDE
-33 TIKPSEVILT
+33 KVKPSEVILT

-54 QKAREVLYEKIKNE
+54 QKAREVLYERIKNE
-68 PDTDIKQQ
+68 PDNDTKKQ
-76 LSDIV
+76 LSDIA
-81 NQLDAATIG
+81 NQMDAATIG

-123 YISQSLGD
+123 YISQSLGN
-131 YVTTSDLAFFTEYC
+131 YVTKTDLAFFTEYC

-173 LNGCV
+173 LNGCI
-178 EMSKNTINA
+178 EISEKTINA
-187 IFKEKGILN
+187 IFKEKGNLN
-196 DELLK
+196 NELLK
-201 EFQDILKDQIQTYE
+201 KFQEILKDQIQSYDD
-215 DDKIKKKAKEFLSEK
+215 DDKKKKAREFLSEE

-236 LNIYKEISGDKFLG
+236 LNLYKEISGDKFLG
-250 AKSRLTPFI
+250 AKNRLTPI
-259 SQMGDN
+259 INQMGDN
-265 FEKLVENIKSVLL
+265 FEKFVENIKSVLL
-278 SSTSTDSWK
+278 SSNSTDSWK
-287 SPQEMMIT
+287 SPQEMMTI

-307 NNGFKD
+307 NDGFKA
-313 FKDSRHIIDYNDM
+313 FKDRRHIIDYNDM
-326 EEKFLKLLDSEDVCS
+326 EEKFLKLLDSEYVCK
-341 EIRADYKLMMVDEFQ
+341 EIKADYKLMMVDEFQ

-366 KKLSDLIQQSYWVGD
+366 KKLSDLIKRSYWVGD

-414 LNLYSLPKSYRSR
+414 LTLYTLPKSYRSR

-443 GVIKNV
+443 GVINHV

-455 QDEDGL
+455 QDEEDL
-461 SEPLAHWNCYGAMN
+461 SEPLAHWNCSGNMI
-475 QNKSFIDKT
+475 QNKSFIEKT
-484 ADRVKQLL
+484 ADRVKKLL
-492 DSHLKIKPKGAQSVR
+492 DSHLKVKPKGAQSVK

-513 IAMLCLK
+513 IAILCLK

-551 HLVISLLQLMIDPS
+551 HLVISLLQLMIEPS

-573 ILLLNDDSTTD
+573 VRLFNDDSTTV

-591 YCYQQQKLIEK
+591 YLYKQSLER
-602 EKEEKETTENIQ
+602 EKEENPEDQQ
-614 LPDEWMNC
+614 LPDEWMNN
-622 NPLIEKLITFMKAG
+622 NPLIEKLIAFMKAG

-645 EKVIYALSL
+645 ENVIYALSL

-659 KWGEKEVRQQNLST
+659 KWGEKEIRQQNLST

-732 VIMDSLYD
+732 VIMDSLFD
-740 NKLKDDYFALWN
+740 NKLKDDHFALWN

-760 SEDND
+760 SGDKD
-765 HYVIQYLPRIMSS
+765 YYVIQYLPRIMSS
-778 ITYKSTLPQIHLD
+778 ITYKSTLPQLYLD

-820 ARDYLTTLGR
+820 ARDYLTTIGR
-830 CSSAKNNKSV
+830 YSSSKSNRSI

-846 KNAGISEGVM
+846 KNAGISEGIM
-856 NQSLGTM
+856 NQSLGVM
-863 WGEENL
+863 WGDDNL
-869 DGSPEDITNIPEAD
+869 DGSPEDITIIPEAD
-883 MSKTT
+883 KSKAT

-893 DYPELVISGREPKYL
+893 DYPELVISKREPKYL
-908 SPSKLPKIEFA
+908 SPSKLPQIEFA
-919 KEDIEILADLNC
+919 EENIKIIAELDC
-931 RIDPYK
+931 RIEPYR
-937 TKEENHA
+937 TEEENQA

-955 VYDPACSHEENVEKA
+955 VYNPTLSHKEIMEKA

-989 IVSIEYLYAWLEQ
+989 ITSIEHLYAWLEG
-1002 TYGKASA
+1002 TYGKASS
-1009 IKHEVPFIHPLPG
+1009 IKHEVPFIQPLPG
-1022 QIVRGEIDL
+1022 QVVHGEIDL
-1031 LWYLNDQEC
+1031 LWMLNDQEC

-1049 GSKATITTPGEKNE
+1049 GTKATITTPGEKNE

-1077 EVLQTSGLTV
+1077 EVLQASGLTV
-1087 RDTLIYYSVMGCVV
+1087 KDTLIYYSVMGCVV
-1101 KLNL
+1101 KLSFT